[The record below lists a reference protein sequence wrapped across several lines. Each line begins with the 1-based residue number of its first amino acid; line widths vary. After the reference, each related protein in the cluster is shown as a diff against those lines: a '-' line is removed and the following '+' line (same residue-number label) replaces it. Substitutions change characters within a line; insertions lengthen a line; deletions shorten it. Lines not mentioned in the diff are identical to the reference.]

1 MWVSQHRAKL
11 TRGIKSTLGVEK
23 SFPDRLPH
31 ESTEANRIKGT
42 FRGLYY
48 ERDAEPS
55 QRAPL

>member
-1 MWVSQHRAKL
+1 VVAIFLSGQGA
-11 TRGIKSTLGVEK
+11 IFDPAQV
-23 SFPDRLPH
+23 LPH
-31 ESTEANRIKGT
+31 ESTEANRIKET

>member
-1 MWVSQHRAKL
+1 MVVLGEGMFLVSE
-11 TRGIKSTLGVEK
+11 V
-23 SFPDRLPH
+23 PCPH

-55 QRAPL
+55 QRVPL